1 MAEELRNGFGEKS
14 FMMLSRNCAVTER
27 LIYQTLKDSNDLK
40 FLGSIAKPY
49 SCRYEGFSPFP

>member
-27 LIYQTLKDSNDLK
+27 LIYQTLNDSNDLK
-40 FLGSIAKPY
+40 FHGSTAKP
-49 SCRYEGFSPFP
+49 